1 MIANP
6 KSQICSVQFLKSY
19 TRAKIYMFRITA
31 NHLQLDSIV
40 LESKYNVLGN
50 QKSNFIMGRLLHLA
64 MMSRVMNA

>member
-1 MIANP
+1 
-6 KSQICSVQFLKSY
+6 
-19 TRAKIYMFRITA
+19 MFRITA

-50 QKSNFIMGRLLHLA
+50 QKFNFIMGWLLHLA